1 MEIKYDLIYAIFINT
16 KILKTKD
23 PSSTRTSS
31 FITEVFLFKPVEIM
45 SRSKYYN
52 FAIKM
57 LCDIHIERNYNVN
70 YRESSMAT
78 R

>member
-1 MEIKYDLIYAIFINT
+1 MENY
-16 KILKTKD
+16 
-23 PSSTRTSS
+23 TRTSS

-70 YRESSMAT
+70 YWNPSWLRDRVFVIFAVSSAF
-78 R
+78 RL